1 MDSEALIL
9 LIDES
14 STGIDAIRRA
24 LGDQATHFKLR
35 RVPDVPT
42 ALARIWG
49 GGVDMILMNLPD
61 AGSSEG
67 DRLAPFVELRTGA
80 EGVPIVI
87 LCASADENLAEHAVR
102 EGASDYLIREAYD
115 VDLLKAVKSVTK
127 KPDLSLAFSTT
138 LTGKRGKVLAFMG
151 AKGGVGATTVAL
163 NVAAALAQHHQV
175 ILAEL
180 HSELGTLAHY
190 FQPHRSIRDIG
201 DLLRAEAI
209 APSAVEACLWPCKN
223 VAGLHVL
230 FGSRNPGNAQQLN
243 PQNARTVLA
252 IAAEFAD
259 YVVVDLPVSLSETNR
274 AVFEG
279 ANYLALVIERDLISA
294 QAAKLILHSVDS
306 WNAARVS
313 MGAVIVNRSA
323 LVSPIPI
330 SDIENQLSIPILGI
344 IPPAADLCASAQSI
358 HTPLVTFD
366 IESLPAMALR
376 DLSQA
381 LALEVPLPRHI
392 ELPGTAPTPMR
403 TLSSGMSRAGV
414 R

>member
-1 MDSEALIL
+1 MDSETLIL

-14 STGIDAIRRA
+14 STGIDSVRRA
-24 LGDQATHFKLR
+24 LGDQAAHFRLR

-67 DRLAPFVELRTGA
+67 DRLAPFLELRTGA
-80 EGVPIVI
+80 QGVPIVI

-115 VDLLKAVKSVTK
+115 VDLLKAVRSVTR
-127 KPDLSLAFSTT
+127 KPDLSPALSTT

-151 AKGGVGATTVAL
+151 SKGGVGTTTVAL
-163 NVAAALAQHHQV
+163 NVAASLAEHHQV

-180 HSELGTLAHY
+180 HSELGSLAHY

-201 DLLRAEAI
+201 DLLRTEAI
-209 APSAVEACLWPCKN
+209 TSSDVVNCLWPCKT
-223 VAGLHVL
+223 VPGLQVL
-230 FGSRNPGNAQQLN
+230 FGSRSTENTEPLN
-243 PQNARTVLA
+243 PQNVRTVLA
-252 IAAEFAD
+252 MAAEFAD
-259 YVVVDLPVSLSETNR
+259 YVVVDLPVSLSDTNR

-279 ANYLALVIERDLISA
+279 ANFLALVIERDSVSA

-323 LVSPIPI
+323 LVSPMPT
-330 SDIENQLSIPILGI
+330 SEIEHQLSIPILGL
-344 IPPAADLCASAQSI
+344 IPPAPDLCASAQNA

-376 DLSQA
+376 DLSHA
-381 LALEVPLPRHI
+381 LALEVPLPRSVD
-392 ELPGTAPTPMR
+392 LPGAAPIPVR
-403 TLSSGMSRAGV
+403 TISSGMSRAGV

>member
-1 MDSEALIL
+1 MDSETLIL

-14 STGIDAIRRA
+14 STGIDSVRRA

-49 GGVDMILMNLPD
+49 GGVDMVLMNLPD

-80 EGVPIVI
+80 QGLPIVI
-87 LCASADENLAEHAVR
+87 LCASADENLAERAVR

-115 VDLLKAVKSVTK
+115 VDLLKAVRSVTK
-127 KPDLSLAFSTT
+127 KPDLSPAFSTT
-138 LTGKRGKVLAFMG
+138 LAGKRGKVLAFMG
-151 AKGGVGATTVAL
+151 SKGGVGATTVAL
-163 NVAAALAQHHQV
+163 NVAAALAERHQV

-180 HSELGTLAHY
+180 HSELGTLPHY

-201 DLLRAEAI
+201 DLLRAESI
-209 APSAVEACLWPCKN
+209 APSDVENCLWPSKN

-230 FGSRNPGNAQQLN
+230 FGSRSTENTEQLN
-243 PQNARTVLA
+243 PQNVRSVLA

-279 ANYLALVIERDLISA
+279 ANFLALVIERDSVSA

-313 MGAVIVNRSA
+313 MGAVIVNRVG
-323 LVSPIPI
+323 LVSPMAI
-330 SDIENQLSIPILGI
+330 SDIENQLPIPILCV
-344 IPPAADLCASAQSI
+344 IPPAPDLYASAQSAHI
-358 HTPLVTFD
+358 PLVTYD

-381 LALEVPLPRHI
+381 LALEVPLPRHN
-392 ELPGTAPTPMR
+392 ELPVAAPIHGR
-403 TLSSGMSRAGV
+403 ASSSSMSRAGV